1 MNVVED
7 SLVAVVQEANSVS
20 GNDKDWWFDT
30 GATIHICKDRNLF
43 KSYKENKGETD
54 EVTGEN
60 KVPSKVLGKGTI
72 ELLLT
77 SGKVLTLVN
86 VFYVPDMCK
95 NLVSGY
101 LLNKGGFKMVYE
113 SDKLVLSKN
122 DRFIGQ

>member
-1 MNVVED
+1 MVED

-20 GNDKDWWFDT
+20 GIDNDWWLDT
-30 GATIHICKDRNLF
+30 GATIHICKGHNVF
-43 KSYKENKGETD
+43 KSYEENKGEAD
-54 EVTGEN
+54 EVTGAN

-72 ELLLT
+72 ELPFT

-86 VFYVPDMCK
+86 VFYVSDMCK

-101 LLNKGGFKMVYE
+101 FLNKGGFKMVYE

-122 DRFIGQ
+122 GRFVG

>member
-20 GNDKDWWFDT
+20 GNDNDWWFDT

-43 KSYKENKGETD
+43 KSYEVNKGEAD
-54 EVTGEN
+54 EVTGAN

-72 ELLLT
+72 ELPLT

-86 VFYVPDMCK
+86 VCVRIWSLDTFLTKKDSRWCMS
-95 NLVSGY
+95 LIS
-101 LLNKGGFKMVYE
+101 
-113 SDKLVLSKN
+113 
-122 DRFIGQ
+122 